1 METLLRTEN
10 LTKKFKNQVAIQN
23 ISMNVPENSVYGLL
37 GPNGAGKSTTL
48 KMIAGILKPTKGSII
63 FNKHPWKRSDLSN
76 IGALIE
82 TPPLYGN
89 LTAREN
95 LKVRTELLN
104 ISDGRIDEVLEISG
118 LTGTGKKRAGQFSM
132 GMKQRLG
139 IAIALL
145 NNPKLLILDEPTN
158 GLDPVGIEEL
168 RNLIRQFPKQGMT
181 VILSSHILSEVE
193 QIADYIG
200 IICNG
205 KLEYEAPENK
215 EDNLEALF
223 MDIVKRN
230 RKLILFLGMGAVAIV
245 ILFLPI
251 LFSVAVM
258 DQELSI
264 SVLNT
269 VLYSYVYLILGNIVT
284 YIIHFWLSLKSG
296 LGASV
301 ITGVL
306 ESLIVILFSNLP
318 LKLVISWEYIPW
330 AWAVN
335 MCRQEI
341 LQFNAQLSTLQPN
354 IIFKVIIITFVL
366 LLVFCIWF
374 EKWEGRKNYEE

>member
-1 METLLRTEN
+1 MSAPLLQIEGLTVRVEDKEILHGIDLQIKKGETHVL
-10 LTKKFKNQVAIQN
+10 
-23 ISMNVPENSVYGLL
+23 M

-48 KMIAGILKPTKGSII
+48 KMITGIMKPTDGEII
-63 FNKHPWKRSDLSN
+63 YDGKPWSRAILEE

-82 TPPLYGN
+82 NPPIYEN

-95 LKVRTELLN
+95 LEVRAILLGVAK
-104 ISDGRIDEVLEISG
+104 SRIDEVLKTVS
-118 LTGTGKKRAGQFSM
+118 LTNTGKKKAGQFSL

-215 EDNLEALF
+215 EYNLEALF

-230 RKLILFLGMGAVAIV
+230 RR
-245 ILFLPI
+245 
-251 LFSVAVM
+251 
-258 DQELSI
+258 E
-264 SVLNT
+264 
-269 VLYSYVYLILGNIVT
+269 
-284 YIIHFWLSLKSG
+284 II
-296 LGASV
+296 
-301 ITGVL
+301 
-306 ESLIVILFSNLP
+306 
-318 LKLVISWEYIPW
+318 
-330 AWAVN
+330 
-335 MCRQEI
+335 
-341 LQFNAQLSTLQPN
+341 
-354 IIFKVIIITFVL
+354 
-366 LLVFCIWF
+366 
-374 EKWEGRKNYEE
+374 